1 MERMMNNAL
10 RGALLSGLVFPGL
23 GQIKLK
29 HLRRGI
35 VLMLMVLVGFA
46 VIVAKAVQQALA
58 LLRSI
63 DLNGGSVD
71 IEAIVNAAT
80 LASTDSSS
88 IISTIAWLW
97 VGAFWIIGALDAY
110 RIGKGRDKNQK
121 SAHRAHDGR
130 FHLLSI

>member
-1 MERMMNNAL
+1 MMNNAL

-46 VIVAKAVQQALA
+46 VIVAKAVQQALT

-63 DLNGGSVD
+63 DLSGGSVD
-71 IEAIVNAAT
+71 IEAIVNATT
-80 LASTDSSS
+80 LASTHFDST
-88 IISTIAWLW
+88 ISTIAWLW
-97 VGAFWIIGALDAY
+97 VGAFWIIGTLDAY
-110 RIGKGRDKNQK
+110 RIGKGRDKNGE
-121 SAHRAHDGR
+121 SARHAHDGR